1 MSSACLAAG
10 IYAGVGAHDRA
21 GAGRANHGGQA
32 KHWLFRRAPRT
43 TRTTHNG
50 ISWTGAPT
58 CACLSVPGACRT
70 RRNGRRAH
78 TRALTGRAHGLSSD
92 GRGRCATRSQSPRRQ
107 RLSPVLDRDT
117 LLRQKPLKQTC
128 RGHWGCR
135 MGGVV
140 VRFERRVAYLAVITK
155 LGARHHATAVEK
167 AIRCRQRRTADGQ

>member
-1 MSSACLAAG
+1 MGETGILARNRMSAG
-10 IYAGVGAHDRA
+10 CQPALHDRA

-78 TRALTGRAHGLSSD
+78 TRALTGRAHGLSND
-92 GRGRCATRSQSPRRQ
+92 GRGRCATRSHSPQRQ
-107 RLSPVLDRDT
+107 RLRCSPGC
-117 LLRQKPLKQTC
+117 LLR
-128 RGHWGCR
+128 
-135 MGGVV
+135 GG
-140 VRFERRVAYLAVITK
+140 AGACSSSHGAHCHLAVIH
-155 LGARHHATAVEK
+155 GGVR
-167 AIRCRQRRTADGQ
+167 